1 MVYNVKRAPKV
12 YLISPK
18 LIQKNGELV
27 PHLYDQETQRL
38 CLFMPKY
45 EEWKPFMYISETI
58 IPWASEWLVFYEL
71 WLSTGEW
78 LGGGEHLSLNDLSP

>member
-1 MVYNVKRAPKV
+1 M
-12 YLISPK
+12 ISPK
-18 LIQKNGELV
+18 LIQKNGERV